1 METEDND
8 NPSRLAVHVAR
19 SCSTIAATRIRRDV
33 GSEVGGGAVKKGPWS
48 PWEDGVLVEYVRK
61 HGEGNWKEVAQRSG
75 LRRCGKSCRL
85 RWTNHLRPHLRKDRL
100 TPAEEATILL
110 LHSIHGNKWA
120 KISAQL
126 PGRTDNS
133 IKNFMNTRAK
143 RQKRQTAAAP
153 AHGAASAPNLSSLR
167 KGSQAVSASFSSALV
182 ASSSRAHP
190 NSSSHYSQLA
200 NNRINYITAMNW
212 PSETAPLRS
221 LSGGATHVQQVLS
234 MSKPLTS
241 VLNPIEH
248 DQLVE
253 MLSARDVCLAM
264 KSAAST
270 DGTDHALSFDN
281 DQRPEHLI
289 DRLQQLPSTTAAN
302 TVGDIGPASCNF
314 MMSSQL
320 MSQFHSSSLLH
331 HDISGRGQVRKVE
344 PYYVQPRQLPSVQH
358 YLKSSA
364 SSSSFTDPLALLG
377 GQSVRLLKDAEDLS
391 NMTCFSPVIELVDCQ
406 RSCIDEDD
414 DRLIANSLI
423 SSCTQQLDSSTT
435 SSSTH
440 SLHDY
445 TLDCII
451 KPLSRRPPDS

>member
-1 METEDND
+1 METEDDD
-8 NPSRLAVHVAR
+8 NPSRAVAR
-19 SCSTIAATRIRRDV
+19 SSTIAATRIRRDV

-48 PWEDGVLVEYVRK
+48 PWEDRVLVEYVRK

-85 RWTNHLRPHLRKDRL
+85 RWTNQLHPHLRKDRL

-143 RQKRQTAAAP
+143 RQKRQAAAAP

-167 KGSQAVSASFSSALV
+167 KGSQAVSASFSALV

-190 NSSSHYSQLA
+190 NSSSYHPQMTD
-200 NNRINYITAMNW
+200 NRINYITAMNW

-221 LSGGATHVQQVLS
+221 LSGGAAHVGQVLS
-234 MSKPLTS
+234 IGKPLTS
-241 VLNPIEH
+241 VLTPIEH
-248 DQLVE
+248 DLVNI
-253 MLSARDVCLAM
+253 LSARDVILAM
-264 KSAAST
+264 KSAPST
-270 DGTDHALSFDN
+270 DGTDHALSLDN
-281 DQRPEHLI
+281 IDQRPEHLI
-289 DRLQQLPSTTAAN
+289 DRLQQLPPTTAAN
-302 TVGDIGPASCNF
+302 SVGDIGHASCNF

-320 MSQFHSSSLLH
+320 MSQFHSGSLLH
-331 HDISGRGQVRKVE
+331 HDISGRGQVSKVE
-344 PYYVQPRQLPSVQH
+344 PYHVQLPRQLPSVQH
-358 YLKSSA
+358 YVKSSA
-364 SSSSFTDPLALLG
+364 SSSSSFTDPLALLG
-377 GQSVRLLKDAEDLS
+377 GQSVRLFKDAEDLS
-391 NMTCFSPVIELVDCQ
+391 NVTCFSPAIELVDCQ

-423 SSCTQQLDSSTT
+423 SSCTQQLDSTTT

-451 KPLSRRPPDS
+451 KPLSRRRP